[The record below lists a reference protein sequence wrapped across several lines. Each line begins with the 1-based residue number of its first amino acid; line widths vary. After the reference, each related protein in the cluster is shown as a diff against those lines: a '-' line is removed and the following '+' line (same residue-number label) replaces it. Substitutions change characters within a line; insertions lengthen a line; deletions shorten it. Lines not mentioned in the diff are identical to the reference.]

1 MILFRETNVL
11 SFYFSFGTRYWST
24 KHNKDEMGVRFV
36 LGDTLI
42 FKSVGECHEMD
53 QCPFVPF
60 PEEVA

>member
-1 MILFRETNVL
+1 ML